1 MSRRL
6 VDIARVV
13 RSKNAGPG
21 TLTLDLFFE
30 TEADFRAA
38 SQAPGLSPEAVAAL
52 YDVPEETVRVIPYAP
67 ANAIKIAMARKVL
80 AGSPGDRDVYGAQ
93 QHALVLDI
101 EIPKPDLSGGET

>member
-38 SQAPGLSPEAVAAL
+38 AQAPGLSPEAVAAL
-52 YDVPEETVRVIPYAP
+52 YGVAEESVRVIPYAP
-67 ANAIKIAMARKVL
+67 ANAIKIAIPRRVL

-93 QHALVLDI
+93 QHAPILEVDI
-101 EIPKPDLSGGET
+101 PEGEIR